1 MIKFL
6 QTKNNNFK
14 GFRFFAKSMLTI
26 VRKVIL
32 DISVQKETKFIQYQS
47 AKNLEFACKP
57 EVEFLHMRI
66 NLHFAWHLKD
76 TVLAVARKISHRNGV

>member
-1 MIKFL
+1 
-6 QTKNNNFK
+6 
-14 GFRFFAKSMLTI
+14 MLTI

-32 DISVQKETKFIQYQS
+32 DISMQKEIEFIQYQS

-57 EVEFLHMRI
+57 EVELLHMRI
-66 NLHFAWHLKD
+66 NLHFAWYLKD

>member
-1 MIKFL
+1 
-6 QTKNNNFK
+6 
-14 GFRFFAKSMLTI
+14 MLTI

-32 DISVQKETKFIQYQS
+32 DISMQKEIEFIQYQS

-57 EVEFLHMRI
+57 EVELLHMSI
-66 NLHFAWHLKD
+66 NLHFAWYLKD